1 MAARHHSGR
10 TALSAVAPRE
20 QQQSCRTSQ
29 RIVMHERRHKFSMT
43 PQQIW
48 LTSRGAAD
56 KLNRMLTLISTTAA
70 IAIAHMW
77 RNRAITNG
85 AVGVFM
91 R

>member
-1 MAARHHSGR
+1 
-10 TALSAVAPRE
+10 
-20 QQQSCRTSQ
+20 
-29 RIVMHERRHKFSMT
+29 MT

-48 LTSRGAAD
+48 LTSRDAAD
-56 KLNRMLTLISTTAA
+56 KLSRMLTLISTTAA

-77 RNRAITNG
+77 HNRAITHG

>member
-1 MAARHHSGR
+1 
-10 TALSAVAPRE
+10 
-20 QQQSCRTSQ
+20 
-29 RIVMHERRHKFSMT
+29 MT